1 MKLLVVGLN
10 FRSAADALL
19 NRASRGTTQAEV
31 VLAELL
37 ASPEVA
43 GAMVVSTCNRVEIY
57 AAAQSFHGALSDI
70 GSVLAKHC
78 DVPLPE
84 LAPGLYAHY
93 ADDAVRHVFT
103 VASGL
108 DSLVQGEHQIL
119 GQLRAGYT
127 AAVESG
133 AATTLLHEVMSHA
146 LRLGKRVHSE
156 TGEAAGD
163 PSMADAALRLGVSR
177 IGPLT
182 GASAVI
188 VGAGQMGELTAAA
201 LRERGIARMRILS
214 RSPARS
220 RALAERFGAES
231 GDLTELAAALS
242 QADVVVCATRS
253 PRFVLTRGLVADRS
267 SGRRLLLVDLAMPAD
282 IDPSVAALPEVHLV
296 NLAALADAPQLPAA
310 VSANA
315 LATARRLV
323 NEELAAF
330 TATRRTASVTDTIV
344 ALRERAEQLIARET
358 VWLAGRQPG
367 LSEPAAADVRQAM
380 RRLTNG
386 LLHDPT
392 VRVKE
397 LTATEGGSYYASAL
411 RELFALDPVNKLA
424 APGAVDAAIRHE
436 YESDV
441 ADGCDRDRREIS
453 DRDIEVS
460 R

>member
-70 GSVLAKHC
+70 GSVLAKRC

-127 AAVESG
+127 TAIESG
-133 AATTLLHEVMSHA
+133 TVTTLLHEVMSHA

-156 TGEAAGD
+156 TDEAAGD
-163 PSMADAALRLGVSR
+163 PSMADAALRLGVCQVGS
-177 IGPLT
+177 LD

-188 VGAGQMGELTAAA
+188 VGAGQMGELAAAA
-201 LRERGIARMRILS
+201 LRERGIAHLRVLS

-220 RALAERFGAES
+220 RALAERFGADS
-231 GDLTELAAALS
+231 GDLTELAEALS
-242 QADVVVCATRS
+242 GADVVMCAT
-253 PRFVLTRGLVADRS
+253 
-267 SGRRLLLVDLAMPAD
+267 
-282 IDPSVAALPEVHLV
+282 
-296 NLAALADAPQLPAA
+296 
-310 VSANA
+310 
-315 LATARRLV
+315 
-323 NEELAAF
+323 
-330 TATRRTASVTDTIV
+330 
-344 ALRERAEQLIARET
+344 
-358 VWLAGRQPG
+358 
-367 LSEPAAADVRQAM
+367 
-380 RRLTNG
+380 
-386 LLHDPT
+386 
-392 VRVKE
+392 
-397 LTATEGGSYYASAL
+397 
-411 RELFALDPVNKLA
+411 
-424 APGAVDAAIRHE
+424 
-436 YESDV
+436 
-441 ADGCDRDRREIS
+441 
-453 DRDIEVS
+453 
-460 R
+460 